1 MQKKIMGQ
9 NMLNI
14 IIIGE
19 NSYIGNSFEDFAREK
34 FNIKKVSSR
43 GNAWKSAD
51 FSGCGCVLYCAGIA
65 HVKNAGNTLYFTVN
79 CDLAL
84 EIAKKAKAE
93 GVVQFIY
100 LSSAAVYNYNNQP
113 GEINADTPAVPLEAY
128 GQSKLKAENELKKL
142 QNHNFLVTLIRPPMV
157 YGAGCRGNFQRLLK
171 LAKIFPVFP
180 DINNR
185 RSMIYI
191 DNLSYFIA
199 WAVQNRQAGI
209 FFPQNAQ
216 HVNTSGL
223 FKSIRAHLDK
233 KTHLTRIFNPGIRLF
248 SKRISTLDKLFGDFA
263 YIGAECEN
271 IDYIGF
277 EESVKR
283 SVRGFTSRP

>member
-1 MQKKIMGQ
+1 
-9 NMLNI
+9 MLNI

-19 NSYIGNSFEDFAREK
+19 NSYIGGSFEDFARGK
-34 FNIKKVSSR
+34 FNITKVSSR
-43 GNAWKSAD
+43 ENAWKNAD
-51 FSGCGCVLYCAGIA
+51 FSGCDCVLYCAGIA
-65 HVKNAGNTLYFTVN
+65 HVKNADNALYFAVN

-84 EIAKKAKAE
+84 EIAEKAKSGGAL
-93 GVVQFIY
+93 QFIY
-100 LSSAAVYNYNNQP
+100 LSSAAVYNYNNQT
-113 GEINADTPAVPLEAY
+113 GEINADTPANPVDSY

-142 QNHNFLVTLIRPPMV
+142 QDNDFAVTLIRSPMV
-157 YGAGCRGNFQRLLK
+157 YGAGCKGNFQRLLK
-171 LAKIFPVFP
+171 LAKICPVFP

-216 HVNTSGL
+216 HVNTGEL
-223 FKSIRAHLDK
+223 FKSMRAHLNK
-233 KTHLTRIFNPGIRLF
+233 KTCLTRIFNPVIRLF
-248 SKRISTLDKLFGDFA
+248 SKRMSTLDKLFGDFA
-263 YIGAECEN
+263 YISAECEN

-283 SVRGFTSRP
+283 SVHRNLHHDPK